1 MKLVRLL
8 IITLLIS
15 SCGTKENTEG
25 GVAQKKDYNQY
36 LAVEEIKTTS
46 KYFDLWNNKIRPDSM
61 QLTSFGIVGGEYNRY
76 FQQTGNIEFLK
87 KAEQSLKRAVEIAAI
102 GKAGYYRSLARN
114 YISQHR
120 FKEALRLTDSS
131 MAINGSRLE
140 GQRLYFDIHM
150 ELGNYQTAEKY
161 LDSIRNMS
169 DFGYLIR
176 LAKWNDY
183 KGDLDTTIK
192 FMETAS
198 KKAESAKNTELM
210 LWSYTNLADYY
221 GHAGRIK
228 DSYDH
233 YLKALSIDKNNA
245 YAKKGIAWILFSNDN
260 NPKEALRIL
269 DSVTETY
276 LAPDYF
282 LLKAEIADYMGND
295 LIRTENLDTY
305 FKLVEDSAY
314 GDMYN
319 AYNLGLYLEETEQLD
334 KALELAKREV
344 MNRPTPEAYSWLAF
358 SHLRNGDKEKAL
370 EIMNDHVYGKTF
382 EPALLYQA
390 AEVYKAN
397 GIVENVKSIKKE
409 LIGALYELGPQ
420 MEKQIHDL

>member
-1 MKLVRLL
+1 MKFVRLL
-8 IITLLIS
+8 IIMILIS
-15 SCGTKENTEG
+15 SCSSKENNG
-25 GVAQKKDYNQY
+25 SIAQQADYNNY
-36 LAVEEIKTTS
+36 LEVKELSTSS
-46 KYFDLWNNKIRPDSM
+46 KYFDLWNSKIRPDSM
-61 QLTSFGIVGGEYNRY
+61 QLTSFGIVGGEYSRY
-76 FQQTGNIEFLK
+76 FQQTGDIQYLK

-102 GKAGYYRSLARN
+102 GKAGYYRALARN

-120 FKEALRLTDSS
+120 FKEALQLTDSA
-131 MAINGSRLE
+131 MAINGSKVE

-150 ELGNYQTAEKY
+150 ELGNYMLAEKY

-169 DFGYLIR
+169 DFGYMIR

-192 FMETAS
+192 FMELAG
-198 KKAESAKNTELM
+198 KKAESAKNSELM

-233 YLKALSIDKNNA
+233 YLKALAIDKHNA

-260 NPKEALRIL
+260 NPKEAIRIL

-276 LAPDYF
+276 RAPDYF

-295 LIRTENLDTY
+295 LVRTKNLDRY
-305 FKLVEDSAY
+305 FTLVQDPAY

-319 AYNLGLYLEETEQLD
+319 AYNLGLYLDETKQYD
-334 KALELAKREV
+334 KALNLANREV

-358 SHLRNGDKEKAL
+358 SHLRKGDKEKAMEL
-370 EIMNDHVYGKTF
+370 MDTHVYGKTF

-397 GIVENVKSIKKE
+397 GIYDKVRELKAE
-409 LIGALYELGPQ
+409 LIGALYELGPH
-420 MEKQIHDL
+420 MEKQIQDL